1 MIADRISRD
10 LSFLGEMELS
20 GKALL
25 LMLMLLLTSSSLC
38 RLNVDPIFALT
49 LEHLDT
55 NVGGGI
61 ITNTTWTL
69 SGSPYTVTAD
79 VFVLVGVFLTVEPGI
94 TVKFDNGTSIIVD
107 GTLIIQ
113 GDSAHETSFT
123 SSAPSPAVS
132 DWGSIRTRTGGRIV
146 GVEWATVE
154 YSAGGIEF
162 PADSSYIVSDCVFRA
177 NGVGI
182 SGSNVNITRCNFEK
196 NTNAVN
202 ALNVQVMNSEFFNN
216 TNAIAGSG
224 ACAAQNIKV
233 WNNSG
238 NGIQITGP
246 VTNCLVHDNGGY
258 GVDADSIVDCLI
270 YNNAGSG
277 ARTSGSIVNCS
288 VFNNGGD
295 GITGSSVFNC
305 SVYSNGGNGVDGGY
319 GGSIANC
326 SIHDNGGN
334 GASPGYGG
342 ILTNSS
348 IFGNKDYGVSL
359 KGNLMSQCRAYNNL
373 AGGVIVFAGCSY
385 THAPP
390 PDSYVNETEIYN
402 NQVGILISSDTGGTY
417 CFMAPLHVS
426 NCTIHNNLQ
435 GGIVTEET
443 LNLGSAHISLTIE
456 HTRMDSNG
464 QFGIRFTPI
473 MFDNSMGAN
482 TTLIASTII
491 EEISDCTI
499 TNQTVGALGRFGS
512 VTGSNITG
520 NSQIGLDIFSAPE
533 ISGNNIYGNGIY
545 NIKIH
550 LPFGQDLNATMNWWG
565 TTNDTEIQA
574 SIYDY
579 YDDYNLSRV
588 LFEPT
593 LTSPIPEFPSFLTLP
608 MFMITTFSV
617 LIFYKKIM
625 RERECQARAC
635 RQFGYCR
642 SDDEITRSLAV
653 NSLP

>member
-1 MIADRISRD
+1 VQGETRLSKRIVPAV
-10 LSFLGEMELS
+10 LLTLILFALS
-20 GKALL
+20 GTK
-25 LMLMLLLTSSSLC
+25 
-38 RLNVDPIFALT
+38 
-49 LEHLDT
+49 LDTMSVMASDAAFTGT
-55 NVGGGI
+55 NVGGAI
-61 ITNTTWTL
+61 TTNTTWTV
-69 SGSPYTVTAD
+69 SGSPYTVAAD
-79 VFVLVGVFLTVEPGI
+79 VFVLVDVFLTVEPGV
-94 TVKFDNGTSIIVD
+94 TVKFDNATSMIVD
-107 GTLIIQ
+107 GTLIVQ
-113 GDSAHETSFT
+113 ADSANETTFT
-123 SSAPSPAVS
+123 SNAPSPAMG
-132 DWGSIRTRTGGRIV
+132 DWGSIRTRTGGHIA
-146 GVEWATVE
+146 GLEWTTVE
-154 YSAGGIEF
+154 DSAGGIEF

-182 SGSNVNITRCNFEK
+182 SGSNVNITHCSFEK
-196 NTNAVN
+196 NMNAINAVN
-202 ALNVQVMNSEFFNN
+202 VRVVDCEFFNN
-216 TNAIAGSG
+216 TNAIVGSG
-224 ACAAQNIKV
+224 ACAAQNTKV

-277 ARTSGSIVNCS
+277 ASSSGSVVNCS

-305 SVYSNGGNGVDGGY
+305 SVYNNGGYGVD

-342 ILTNSS
+342 TLTSSS
-348 IFGNKDYGVSL
+348 IFSNKGYGVSL
-359 KGNLMSQCRAYNNL
+359 KGNMMSQCNVYNNL
-373 AGGVIVFAGCSY
+373 AGGVLVFAGCSY

-402 NQVGILISSDTGGTY
+402 NLVGILISSDTFGTY

-426 NCTIHNNLQ
+426 NCTIRNNLN

-443 LNLGSAHISLTIE
+443 LYLGSAQISLTIE
-456 HTRMDSNG
+456 HTRIDSNG

-482 TTLIASTII
+482 TTLIASTLM

-499 TNQTVGALGRFGS
+499 TNQTVGALGRFGKVS
-512 VTGSNITG
+512 GSNITG
-520 NSQIGLDIFSAPE
+520 NSQIGLDVFSAPE
-533 ISGNNIYGNGIY
+533 IIGNNFYGNGIY
-545 NIKIH
+545 NIKNH

-565 TTNDTEIQA
+565 TTNTTEIGA
-574 SIYDY
+574 LIYDY

-588 LFEPT
+588 LFEPI
-593 LTSPIPEFPSFLTLP
+593 LTTPIHEFPSLVVLP
-608 MFMITTFSV
+608 LFMIASLLIAAVLRRKSV
-617 LIFYKKIM
+617 GRSRLQ
-625 RERECQARAC
+625 ER
-635 RQFGYCR
+635 
-642 SDDEITRSLAV
+642 
-653 NSLP
+653 